1 MKTTMRRYIVAMA
14 LIAVFISCNNELE
27 YDRVGEIVVS
37 ARVNALTKAG
47 YEGATSLPDM
57 FAMSIDQQ
65 SDRYD
70 YSLVEMVKS
79 QSENR
84 YSADESLLWAS
95 DNHDD
100 VVVKAMT
107 IPYGL
112 DAIDENN
119 PMVAGV
125 SLEQNDED
133 NVAASDLLVA
143 STGNGVVIV
152 EDNIT
157 VNFSHVMAKLLV
169 SYDFSADFSDIT
181 VTSLAL
187 RNICTA
193 GGYSYSK
200 MDYDPSIS
208 LEYGDVAMFHN
219 ATDKTAEAI
228 FYPYVPTE
236 SPVLALNATI
246 NGVAYKF
253 TCPVTPNDAT
263 GFSGGKCYRLNV
275 AVVSSATSGISA
287 SITCGWDTST
297 EDKDFV
303 TE

>member
-1 MKTTMRRYIVAMA
+1 MA
-14 LIAVFISCNNELE
+14 LMSALISCNKKVENP
-27 YDRVGEIVVS
+27 DRTGEIIVS
-37 ARVNALTKAG
+37 AKVNALTKAG
-47 YEGATSLPDM
+47 YEGNTSLPEV
-57 FAMSIDQQ
+57 FVISIDQQ
-65 SDRYD
+65 ADRYD
-70 YSLVEMVKS
+70 YSLMEMNKS

-84 YSADESLLWAS
+84 YTADESLLWAS

-107 IPYGL
+107 LPYGL
-112 DAIDENN
+112 DAVDESN
-119 PMVAGV
+119 PMVVSV

-143 STGNGVVIV
+143 STGKGVSIV
-152 EDNIT
+152 ENDII

-169 SYDFSADFSDIT
+169 SYEFSAEFRDVT
-181 VTSLAL
+181 VNSLAL
-187 RNICTA
+187 MNICTT
-193 GGYSYSK
+193 GGYSYND
-200 MDYDPSIS
+200 MDYAPSVS
-208 LEYGDVAMFHN
+208 LDYGDVAMYHN
-219 ATDKTAEAI
+219 ASDKTAEAI

-246 NGVAYKF
+246 GGVTHEF
-253 TCPVTPNDAT
+253 TCPVTPNDEA

-275 AVVSSATSGISA
+275 AVVSSSTDGISA